1 MDYEPIVRYCVERLV
16 EDPDKVQITSTPH
29 RHVISVDVH
38 VAPDDVGKV
47 IGRNGRVIN
56 TLRQVVSLV
65 AAKHRHRVFVKVIG
79 R

>member
-1 MDYEPIVRYCVERLV
+1 MRYCVERLA
-16 EDPDKVQITSTPH
+16 EEPDKVQIVVKPQ
-29 RHVISVDVH
+29 RHAISVDVH

-56 TLRQVVSLV
+56 TLRQVINLV
-65 AAKHRHRVFVKVIG
+65 AAKHRQKVFVKVIA